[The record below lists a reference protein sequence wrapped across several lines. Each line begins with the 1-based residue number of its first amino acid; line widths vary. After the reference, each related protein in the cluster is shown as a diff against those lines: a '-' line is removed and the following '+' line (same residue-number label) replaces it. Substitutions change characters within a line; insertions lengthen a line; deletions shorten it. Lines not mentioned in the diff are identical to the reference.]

1 MAKSNEIII
10 DFIGDDY
17 IEYSDFWKNTYENLT
32 IESQILYDTLHSE
45 LIYDIFD
52 EIKLYIRENIDHLDL
67 TIYDYYLLHYLIQDK
82 ESLRK
87 YVLNKIENIT
97 DNVIDDV
104 FNKIEELK
112 NKQEN

>member
-1 MAKSNEIII
+1 MTKSNEIII

-17 IEYSDFWKNTYENLT
+17 IEYSDFWKNTYEHLT

-45 LIYDIFD
+45 LIYDMFD

-67 TIYDYYLLHYLIQDK
+67 TIYDYYLLHYLIPDK
-82 ESLRK
+82 ESLKK
-87 YVLNKIENIT
+87 YVLNKMGNIT

-112 NKQEN
+112 NKQGN